1 MLDFEKY
8 ETLILIK
15 LSTITTRNY
24 SETKIKT
31 LHKMVNKIQLTNT
44 VLGQFL
50 SE

>member
-31 LHKMVNKIQLTNT
+31 LHKMVQLTNT